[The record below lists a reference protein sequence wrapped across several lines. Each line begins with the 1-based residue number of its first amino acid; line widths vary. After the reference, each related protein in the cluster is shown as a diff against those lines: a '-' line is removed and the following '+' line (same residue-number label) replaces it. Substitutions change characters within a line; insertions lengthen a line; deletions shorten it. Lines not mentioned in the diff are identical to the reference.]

1 MTYFKRIDDY
11 RTYSNAKS
19 DFHFDYN
26 ANSGGGQAF
35 LGGSFY
41 DAGGAPHKL
50 KELEGKY
57 AHISFAYRDK
67 DGVTHTVDLGTDPE
81 TSYPI
86 SPRAVGN
93 SQMKLGL
100 SGKIRPS
107 LVVPALLMLPATCGV
122 NMAESLDVSPLTQ
135 NNYWLRSM
143 WLECSERN
151 GYVVL
156 TPKDYVFSGCSSKKG
171 SSNNKVIGE
180 TKFFLLDF
188 NQS

>member
-57 AHISFAYRDK
+57 AHISFAYCDK
-67 DGVTHTVDLGTDPE
+67 DGVTHTVDLGADPE

-86 SPRAVGN
+86 SPRAVV
-93 SQMKLGL
+93 
-100 SGKIRPS
+100 GKDK
-107 LVVPALLMLPATCGV
+107 A
-122 NMAESLDVSPLTQ
+122 
-135 NNYWLRSM
+135 
-143 WLECSERN
+143 
-151 GYVVL
+151 
-156 TPKDYVFSGCSSKKG
+156 
-171 SSNNKVIGE
+171 
-180 TKFFLLDF
+180 
-188 NQS
+188 